1 MPGKRNQRHYDE
13 QALYQYAI
21 EALGRRMR
29 TVAELKR
36 MMRGRVARQTDGE
49 QLIDRVVARL
59 KEQRYLNDAN
69 YAAVYSSFRKENDKF
84 GRMRVTQ
91 ELRSRGVHADVIGP
105 AVRAIYDAVDETQ
118 LAREF
123 LERKRIRQPINQ
135 REAARVFRAMARA
148 GFTSR
153 VIIGILKKWNVEDEV
168 LTALEKEREELESKP
183 APEE

>member
-1 MPGKRNQRHYDE
+1 M
-13 QALYQYAI
+13 
-21 EALGRRMR
+21 
-29 TVAELKR
+29 
-36 MMRGRVARQTDGE
+36 
-49 QLIDRVVARL
+49 IDRVVARL

-84 GRMRVTQ
+84 GRLRVTQ

-105 AVRAIYDAVDETQ
+105 AVRAAYDGVDETQ

-123 LERKRIRQPINQ
+123 LERKRIRQPANQ

-153 VIIGILKKWNVEDEV
+153 GHY
-168 LTALEKEREELESKP
+168 RY
-183 APEE
+183 PEEVECRG